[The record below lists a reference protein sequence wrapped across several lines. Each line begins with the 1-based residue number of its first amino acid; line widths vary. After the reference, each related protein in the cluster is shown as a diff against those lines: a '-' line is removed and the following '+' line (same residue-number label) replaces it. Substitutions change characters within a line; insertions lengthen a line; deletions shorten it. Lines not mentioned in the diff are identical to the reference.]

1 MRHLPATCCH
11 LSRATGHGGFQGRGR
26 ASGAECAGV
35 HGQVEGLGAALEP
48 RGQRCALPSG
58 HSSNKPKSI
67 SPWAG
72 GRASAADAAGAPRG
86 AERGNGNQ
94 MGPAHSWHLRSRAE
108 RALVA
113 GSFPGVLVQAGSA
126 GPTVP
131 GPWVTLTRTLGVR
144 PPGGPC
150 SAPLGGSGLRLPSD
164 RWCADCPASH
174 LRWVHSL
181 KEADLRQ
188 PGGSPSR
195 PRLVSQAS
203 PRPHCWPGPIAL
215 PSPARGAPPKQAMGC
230 VGQWAGDTAHT
241 SRDQGQGS
249 DPVTNPGAGGKDGPS
264 SPAQAV
270 PASRRR
276 RKIPPAPWF
285 PPRQQCW
292 PACTPPLRTP
302 ARSPARSPLLTAP
315 QSRPHGFRRVHR
327 SDPRARAP
335 GRGRGR
341 SSPPTGRK
349 PAPCALPAPA
359 GLACGAEG
367 QLLWRWGTQPRA
379 WIPGQDGQRA
389 WDPWGACHHGRGG
402 GGTSWMAGDP
412 GGGAPGSP
420 RGWGVQ
426 GGGVSWDGGCP
437 GGGAS
442 WG

>member
-1 MRHLPATCCH
+1 
-11 LSRATGHGGFQGRGR
+11 
-26 ASGAECAGV
+26 
-35 HGQVEGLGAALEP
+35 
-48 RGQRCALPSG
+48 
-58 HSSNKPKSI
+58 
-67 SPWAG
+67 
-72 GRASAADAAGAPRG
+72 
-86 AERGNGNQ
+86 

-203 PRPHCWPGPIAL
+203 PRPHCWPGPVAL

-302 ARSPARSPLLTAP
+302 ARSPLLTAP

-349 PAPCALPAPA
+349 PALCA

-402 GGTSWMAGDP
+402 GGTSRMAGDP

-437 GGGAS
+437 RGGAS